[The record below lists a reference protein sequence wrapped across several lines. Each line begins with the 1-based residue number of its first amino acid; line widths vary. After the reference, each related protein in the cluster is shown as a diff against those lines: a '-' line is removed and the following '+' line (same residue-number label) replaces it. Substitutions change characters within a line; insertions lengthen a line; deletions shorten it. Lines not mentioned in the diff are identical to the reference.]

1 MRNRDGHDLLTNN
14 DEEGDEDIKTD
25 IISKHLREE
34 PSRQEGYDDITSI
47 ISVAYYDHDDHVLLF
62 SAIKA
67 LSSKNV
73 ELVQNK
79 GISSYGVTET
89 IGLNSRQVM

>member
-62 SAIKA
+62 YIFRRHKGA
-67 LSSKNV
+67 
-73 ELVQNK
+73 ELKKCRTGTKQGHLLIWRN
-79 GISSYGVTET
+79 
-89 IGLNSRQVM
+89 